1 MAEFEL
7 NLNMMFIS
15 EKKRKNEE
23 KISMSSPT
31 IEPKKIQLEDV
42 ENLHAD
48 TTPKPIS
55 HQECLVNPQ
64 PTEINVFKN

>member
-15 EKKRKNEE
+15 ENKRKNEE
-23 KISMSSPT
+23 KISLCSST
-31 IEPKKIQLEDV
+31 MEDV

-48 TTPKPIS
+48 TTLKPIF
-55 HQECLVNPQ
+55 HQECLVNPK
-64 PTEINVFKN
+64 PTEINVFTN